1 MAFAGRLPY
10 AMMIVGVLTLVATL
24 RGSVAEA
31 GLSAA
36 AAGLG
41 TAITGPASGV
51 LADRLGQRVVLLVLA
66 AVSILAAAGLVLLGY
81 AGAPLVSLLAVS
93 LVLGASIPQVAPFS
107 RSRLVGVAAAARS
120 EATRWRAGS
129 LVQSYESVMDELSFV
144 IGPVLVGVLSAFI
157 APWAPLAI
165 GAVLTASFVVWFALH
180 PTFAAAV
187 HHAPDGTAARSPWTP
202 YVFLLAAAMLLVG
215 GVFGSILTALTEF
228 LRLRGIE
235 SQTGIVYGA
244 MSAGAIIV
252 AVGAAALPRRFTLG
266 ARWVVFA
273 AIGLVGAAALALSD
287 SVPLAVLG
295 LFLSGCGVGA
305 LLVVLF
311 SFGALAAPPGR
322 ATTVL
327 TTMQSALIVGQAV
340 AAAAGGLIAQTFG
353 PATGFWITTSLIAGL
368 LVLAF
373 VNLRAHHSGGET
385 PAPHA

>member
-1 MAFAGRLPY
+1 M
-10 AMMIVGVLTLVATL
+10 
-24 RGSVAEA
+24 
-31 GLSAA
+31 
-36 AAGLG
+36 
-41 TAITGPASGV
+41 
-51 LADRLGQRVVLLVLA
+51 
-66 AVSILAAAGLVLLGY
+66 
-81 AGAPLVSLLAVS
+81 
-93 LVLGASIPQVAPFS
+93 
-107 RSRLVGVAAAARS
+107 
-120 EATRWRAGS
+120 
-129 LVQSYESVMDELSFV
+129 
-144 IGPVLVGVLSAFI
+144 
-157 APWAPLAI
+157 
-165 GAVLTASFVVWFALH
+165 
-180 PTFAAAV
+180 
-187 HHAPDGTAARSPWTP
+187 
-202 YVFLLAAAMLLVG
+202 FLLAAAMLLVG

-273 AIGLVGAAALALSD
+273 AIGLVGAAVLALSD

-340 AAAAGGLIAQTFG
+340 AAAAGGSSPRPSVRRPG
-353 PATGFWITTSLIAGL
+353 
-368 LVLAF
+368 
-373 VNLRAHHSGGET
+373 SGSR
-385 PAPHA
+385 PR